1 MADWKK
7 IKAEYIRGGITYR
20 QLAMKHGVSFTNLAK
35 LAKKEKWRDLRKQ
48 ADEKTSAKMI
58 DSIASM
64 NADKATK
71 IVAVADKLLEKI
83 GELAEGPLETKQLKE
98 LTSALRDLKDIKGE
112 KSELDMREQEARI
125 EKLRKDIASDEMR
138 EDKPCG
144 VVLMPPIMEELTPPE
159 DDDG

>member
-1 MADWKK
+1 MPDWKK

-20 QLAMKHGVSFTNLAK
+20 QLATKYEVSFTNLAK

-48 ADEKTSAKMI
+48 ADEKASAKII

-64 NADKATK
+64 NVDKATK
-71 IVAVADKLLEKI
+71 IVTVADKLLDKI
-83 GELAEGPLETKQLKE
+83 VELAQGPLGTKNIKE

-125 EKLRKDIASDEMR
+125 EKLRKDIAADEMR

-144 VVLMPPIMEELTPPE
+144 VVLMPPITEELTPPE